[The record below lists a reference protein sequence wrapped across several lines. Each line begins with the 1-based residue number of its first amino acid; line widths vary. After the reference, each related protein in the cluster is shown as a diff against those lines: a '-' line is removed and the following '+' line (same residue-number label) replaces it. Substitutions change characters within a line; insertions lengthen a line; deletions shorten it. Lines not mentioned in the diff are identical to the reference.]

1 MDISEETVN
10 GKVVVALGG
19 QIDSTASQEFEEK
32 ILEILDRGVNT
43 LTVDFQ
49 NVKFISSA
57 GLRVLLLAAQ
67 KVKPLGG
74 KVVLCSMSK
83 DVREVFDISGF
94 SSIFS
99 IYDNVDEALGKI

>member
-1 MDISEETVN
+1 MDISEDTIN
-10 GKVVVALGG
+10 GHVVVALGG

-32 ILEILDRGVNT
+32 ILEILDRGVST

-57 GLRVLLLAAQ
+57 GLRVLLLAAK

-74 KVVLCSMSK
+74 QVVLCSMAK

-99 IYDNVDEALGKI
+99 IYDNVNEALDNI